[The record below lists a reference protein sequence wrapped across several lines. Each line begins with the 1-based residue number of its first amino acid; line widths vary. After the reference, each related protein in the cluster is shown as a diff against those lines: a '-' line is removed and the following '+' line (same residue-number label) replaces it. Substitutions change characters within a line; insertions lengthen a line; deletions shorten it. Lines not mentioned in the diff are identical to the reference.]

1 MKSLAAVLSLA
12 FAAPVF
18 AASGPHPFDVHDLV
32 MMDRVSDPS
41 LSPDGKVVAFS
52 LRETDYDAN
61 KGVNSVW
68 IVPAG
73 GGKTVRLTDKALN
86 ATNPRWSPDG
96 SVWFTAPKDGTAQ
109 LWRVGASGGA
119 ATQATTLAMDVNN
132 FKFSPDGKR
141 ILISLDVFNE
151 CADDSAGILACTKKK
166 LDERKATKATGM
178 VYDKVF
184 IRHWDTWSDGRRSQL
199 FIADVADGKV
209 GTPKLLTKGID
220 GDVPSKPF
228 GDDGE
233 YAFSPDGA
241 TVYFDARIAG
251 KSEPWSTNFDIFS
264 VPADGSGAPKNLT
277 SDNPAW
283 DGYPLPSA
291 NGKTLYYLAMKRAG
305 FEADRFGIW
314 AIDLSSGAK
323 REIDPQWD
331 RSASNL
337 KESADGKTLFTATD
351 DNGDHALFGIDVAT
365 GKANRLVGD
374 GTVAGFDVGKR
385 AMVIA
390 RHDLK
395 HPTDLYSAGANGRGM
410 KQLTRFNADRLR
422 NIRFGDYEWFTFKGA
437 GGDTV
442 QGYVVKPVGF
452 KANRKYPVAFIIHG
466 GPQGAMTNE
475 FHYRWNPETYAGAGF
490 AVVTINFHGSTG
502 YGQKFTDAISGDWG
516 GAPLEDLKAGWAAAL
531 RKYRFLDGDRA
542 CALGASYGGYMAY
555 WIAGNWNDPWKCIV
569 AHDGV
574 FDSRMMSY
582 ATEELWFDEWEHHGK
597 TYYED
602 PEAYEKWNPVNH
614 VKDWR
619 APILVVHS
627 DQDFRIPL
635 EQGIAAFTAAQRRGI
650 PSKFLRFPDENH
662 WILKPQN
669 SVLWHDTV
677 NDWLKQWT
685 SGGQ

>member
-151 CADDSAGILACTKKK
+151 CADDSDGILACTKKK

-264 VPADGSGAPKNLT
+264 VPTDGSG
-277 SDNPAW
+277 
-283 DGYPLPSA
+283 SA
-291 NGKTLYYLAMKRAG
+291 
-305 FEADRFGIW
+305 
-314 AIDLSSGAK
+314 
-323 REIDPQWD
+323 
-331 RSASNL
+331 
-337 KESADGKTLFTATD
+337 
-351 DNGDHALFGIDVAT
+351 
-365 GKANRLVGD
+365 
-374 GTVAGFDVGKR
+374 
-385 AMVIA
+385 
-390 RHDLK
+390 
-395 HPTDLYSAGANGRGM
+395 
-410 KQLTRFNADRLR
+410 
-422 NIRFGDYEWFTFKGA
+422 
-437 GGDTV
+437 
-442 QGYVVKPVGF
+442 
-452 KANRKYPVAFIIHG
+452 
-466 GPQGAMTNE
+466 
-475 FHYRWNPETYAGAGF
+475 
-490 AVVTINFHGSTG
+490 
-502 YGQKFTDAISGDWG
+502 
-516 GAPLEDLKAGWAAAL
+516 
-531 RKYRFLDGDRA
+531 
-542 CALGASYGGYMAY
+542 
-555 WIAGNWNDPWKCIV
+555 
-569 AHDGV
+569 
-574 FDSRMMSY
+574 
-582 ATEELWFDEWEHHGK
+582 
-597 TYYED
+597 
-602 PEAYEKWNPVNH
+602 
-614 VKDWR
+614 
-619 APILVVHS
+619 
-627 DQDFRIPL
+627 
-635 EQGIAAFTAAQRRGI
+635 
-650 PSKFLRFPDENH
+650 
-662 WILKPQN
+662 
-669 SVLWHDTV
+669 
-677 NDWLKQWT
+677 
-685 SGGQ
+685 